1 METKKQ
7 KNKGNL
13 IILII
18 IIAFIFFAVF
28 NIYKFKTQKTKSAKI
43 DEKIMVNVEKSIK
56 KNLKWILHLTGN
68 IRAWKQVNVF
78 SKVPGEIIKQIYVDK
93 GDYLKKGEPIASLEN
108 ETVLAKIEEAAA
120 GVESAEARLKQ
131 AKTKRNILEKDFIRL
146 NNLYK
151 ENAIAKQ
158 KLDHL
163 EAELDAANENMTLA
177 KANIKRYKATVKQLK
192 IHLKNHTI
200 TAPISGYVS
209 AKYIDAGSMS
219 NPSQPIIR
227 ISEEKKLK
235 IITTI
240 TEKEF
245 RHIKIGIPA
254 TIKVDSFPEKSFTG
268 NISIINP
275 SIDPATRTGEIE
287 IYLKNDNRVLKS
299 GMFAKINLLLGE
311 NHATVISKDAILKLP
326 ATGNYYVFTI
336 ENSKAVQNNI
346 KTGISQ
352 DNYVEVLDGLS
363 PGALV
368 VINGQ
373 NRLYEGAFVEI
384 QNMQKNSAASREDI

>member
-18 IIAFIFFAVF
+18 IIAFVFFAVF
-28 NIYKFKTQKTKSAKI
+28 NIYKFKTQKIKSAKI

-93 GDYLKKGEPIASLEN
+93 GDYLKKGELIASLEN

-219 NPSQPIIR
+219 NPSQSIIR

-311 NHATVISKDAILKLP
+311 NHATVIPKDAILKLP

-336 ENSKAVQNNI
+336 ENNKAVQHNI

-373 NRLYEGAFVEI
+373 NRLYEGAFVKI
-384 QNMQKNSAASREDI
+384 QNMQKISESSREDI